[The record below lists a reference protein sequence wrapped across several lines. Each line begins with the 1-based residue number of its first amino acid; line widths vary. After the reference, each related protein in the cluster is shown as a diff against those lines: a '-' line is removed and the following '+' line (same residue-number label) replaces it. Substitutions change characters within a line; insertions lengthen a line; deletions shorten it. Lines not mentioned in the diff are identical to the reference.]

1 MSPPAKQ
8 PNKNVDKVPAPKK
21 NTRSKTAAAT
31 LELEVV
37 DDEGKTDNAGVL
49 LTQVEEVLS
58 EVEDDAKPADE
69 KVLELIETPKKK
81 VVPSLFALSKA
92 RVKVSPES
100 REKTVSL
107 HCPCVIIFVECYLT
121 FI

>member
-21 NTRSKTAAAT
+21 NTRSKTAAPT
-31 LELEVV
+31 LELEVI

-58 EVEDDAKPADE
+58 EVEDDAKPVAE
-69 KVLELIETPKKK
+69 TPKVVEVLELLETPKKK

-107 HCPCVIIFVECYLT
+107 HCPCVIIFVK
-121 FI
+121 